1 MTDASPDDDPQTS
14 DPDREPEGVAP
25 TPDPNDPF
33 FAGAL
38 SRIRRIAIVI
48 GILSATAIWARFG
61 SAIGIGYVV
70 GCVVS
75 YVNFVWLERVIA
87 TVLNRVT
94 ETGESGSGRGIVVR
108 FLLRYG
114 FIAIACFVILI
125 CFKSSVYGLLGG
137 LFLSVA
143 AILCEAAY
151 EVAVAWHRGV

>member
-1 MTDASPDDDPQTS
+1 MSDPPENADPQPS
-14 DPDREPEGVAP
+14 DPNLEPEGAAP
-25 TPDPNDPF
+25 TPDPSDPF

-38 SRIRRIAIVI
+38 LRIRHIAIVL
-48 GILSATAIWARFG
+48 GILSATVVWARFG
-61 SAIGIGYVV
+61 TAIGVGYAV

-75 YVNFVWLERVIA
+75 YVNFVWLERVIGA
-87 TVLNRVT
+87 VVNRVT
-94 ETGESGSGRGIVVR
+94 ETGEAGSSRGIVTR

-114 FIAIACFVILI
+114 FIAIACFVILM

-151 EVAVAWHRGV
+151 EVAVAWHRGA

>member
-1 MTDASPDDDPQTS
+1 MADAPEPGNRTDQNLES
-14 DPDREPEGVAP
+14 EGVPP

-33 FAGAL
+33 FGGAL
-38 SRIRRIAIVI
+38 SRIRRIALVL
-48 GILSATAIWARFG
+48 GILSATVIWARFG
-61 SAIGIGYVV
+61 TAIGVGYVV

-75 YVNFVWLERVIA
+75 YVNFVWLERVIGA
-87 TVLNRVT
+87 VVNPVT
-94 ETGESGSGRGIVVR
+94 ETGEAGSSRGIVVR

>member
-1 MTDASPDDDPQTS
+1 MTDPPDDDLRPS
-14 DPDREPEGVAP
+14 HPNLEPEDVAP
-25 TPDPNDPF
+25 TPDPHDPF

-38 SRIRRIAIVI
+38 SRIRRIAVVI
-48 GILSATAIWARFG
+48 GILSATVIWARFG
-61 SAIGIGYVV
+61 AAIGIGYVV
-70 GCVVS
+70 GCIVS
-75 YVNFVWLERVIA
+75 YVNFVWLERVIGA
-87 TVLNRVT
+87 VVNRVT
-94 ETGESGSGRGIVVR
+94 ETGNAGSSRGIVVR

-151 EVAVAWHRGV
+151 EVAVAWHRGA